1 MAARSVLDRRIL
13 RLPLADRWGPFG
25 YYGGVGKL
33 DEMRRRLPVIDRL
46 PDPGTR
52 RYLPAEDS
60 ASPTEAPRPTLAVW
74 ELTLACDHRCLHC
87 GPRAAKARPDEL
99 DTEECLRLVA
109 ELAELGVGEVVL
121 IGGEAYLR
129 DDFLLVVRAC
139 REHGM
144 AVTMTTGGWG
154 LTAERCAAA
163 KEAGLRGVSVSIDG
177 LEDSHDHARNRPGSW
192 RRAFQALR
200 NAKGAGLPIA
210 CNTQINQRTGNE
222 LLALLELIAAEG
234 IYAWQIQFTMAHG
247 NAADHPELLV
257 QPYMLLPIYAE
268 IDRVIER
275 CRELRIK
282 LWPANNVGYFGAMEQ
297 RLRYHQTRGKH
308 FRGCKAG
315 IKTIG
320 IESNGQI
327 KSCPSLGGPTNL
339 GGSWREHG
347 LRALWERSPEIAY
360 TRHRTVD
367 DLWGYCRECYYAE
380 TCMAGCTA
388 TAEPLRGRPGNNPYC
403 LHRAEEM
410 ERMGMRERLEP
421 VREAPDVPFANAL
434 FRLIREPKDPAR
446 RGEPGAVQVEEPRV
460 DRCEQPYGPGR
471 AIDAANNPS

>member
-1 MAARSVLDRRIL
+1 MGRTAAQSTTALGRR
-13 RLPLADRWGPFG
+13 AGGSG
-25 YYGGVGKL
+25 YHAQVGRL
-33 DEMRRRLPVIDRL
+33 DEVRRRLPVVTEL
-46 PDPGTR
+46 PAAGSR
-52 RYLPAEDS
+52 RYLPAE
-60 ASPTEAPRPTLAVW
+60 PRGEAPRPTLAVW

-99 DTEECLRLVA
+99 DTDECLQLVR

-129 DDFLLVVRAC
+129 DDFLLIVRAC

-144 AVTMTTGGWG
+144 SVTITTGGWG
-154 LTAERCAAA
+154 LTPERCAAA
-163 KEAGLRGVSVSIDG
+163 KEAGLSGVSVSIDG
-177 LEDSHDHARNRPGSW
+177 LEANHDHVRDRPGSW
-192 RRAFQALR
+192 QRAFTALR
-200 NAKGAGLPIA
+200 SAKAAGLPIA
-210 CNTQINQRTGNE
+210 ANTQINQRTGTE
-222 LLALLELIAAEG
+222 LVALLELLAAEG

-257 QPYMLLPIYAE
+257 QPHTLLPIHAE
-268 IDRVIER
+268 IERVIER
-275 CRELRIK
+275 CRELGVK
-282 LWPANNVGYFGAMEQ
+282 LWPANNVGYFGPMEQ
-297 RLRYHQTRGKH
+297 RLRHHQRHGK
-308 FRGCKAG
+308 FFSGCKAG
-315 IKTIG
+315 VRTLG

-360 TRHRTVD
+360 ARHRTLD

-388 TAEPLRGRPGNNPYC
+388 TAEPLLGRPGNNPYC
-403 LHRAEEM
+403 LHRAQEM
-410 ERMGMRERLEP
+410 DRMGMRERIEP
-421 VREAPDVPFANAL
+421 VREAAGVPFASAL

-446 RGEPGAVQVEEPRV
+446 RGDPGAVQIEEPRV
-460 DRCEQPYGPGR
+460 DRRVEPYGPGR
-471 AIDAANNPS
+471 AIDDG

>member
-1 MAARSVLDRRIL
+1 MGRLD
-13 RLPLADRWGPFG
+13 D
-25 YYGGVGKL
+25 
-33 DEMRRRLPVIDRL
+33 MRRRLPVVDAL
-46 PDPGTR
+46 PEPGTR
-52 RYLPAEDS
+52 RYLP
-60 ASPTEAPRPTLAVW
+60 TEPQGEVPRPALAVW

-99 DTEECLRLVA
+99 DTDECLRLVA

-154 LTAERCAAA
+154 LTRERCDAAV
-163 KEAGLRGVSVSIDG
+163 EAGLNGVSVSIDG
-177 LEDSHDHARNRPGSW
+177 LEESHDHARNRPGSW
-192 RRAFQALR
+192 RRAFEALR
-200 NAKGAGLPIA
+200 NARAAGLPVA
-210 CNTQINQRTGNE
+210 SNTQINQRTCTE
-222 LLALLELIAAEG
+222 LLALLERLAVEG

-247 NAADHPELLV
+247 NAADHPELLM
-257 QPYMLLPIYAE
+257 QPHMLLQAYEE
-268 IDRVIER
+268 IDRVIDR
-275 CRELRIK
+275 CRELGIK
-282 LWPANNVGYFGAMEQ
+282 LWPANNVGYFGPMEQ
-297 RLRYHQTRGKH
+297 RLRWHQRRGRW
-308 FRGCKAG
+308 FSGCKAG
-315 IKTIG
+315 VKTIG

-347 LRALWERSPEIAY
+347 LRALWERSPEIGY
-360 TRHRTVD
+360 TRRRTLD

-388 TAEPLRGRPGNNPYC
+388 TAEPLLGRPGNNPYC
-403 LHRAEEM
+403 LHRALEM
-410 ERMGMRERLEP
+410 DRMGLRERIEP
-421 VREAPDVPFANAL
+421 VREAPDVPFANGL

-446 RGEPGAVQVEEPRV
+446 RDDPGAVRVEEPRV
-460 DRCEQPYGPGR
+460 DRCVEPYGPGR
-471 AIDAANNPS
+471 PVGGE